1 MRRVNLLRAA
11 YTVSLLTLVSRITG
25 LMREVLIARYFGAS
39 AWTDA
44 FNVAFRLPNLLR
56 RLFAEGAFSQ
66 AFIPILAA
74 SRERDTPQANQRLLD
89 DVSTALAWILVG
101 VSALGV
107 LGAPLL
113 VWLTA
118 SGLHPMAFDAATW
131 MTRLMFPYAGIISLV
146 ALSAGIL
153 NTWKHFTVP
162 SLTPA
167 LLNLSVIGTAILLH
181 RSMHPPV
188 YALAVGVVIGGVLQ
202 LAVQLPALRR
212 YAVMPRLHLNFRA
225 AWRSPGVRRVVQ
237 QMLPAS
243 LSVSVAQVS
252 LVINTQIASHLRPG
266 SVSWLAYADRL
277 MEFPTALLGVALG
290 SVLLPSLSRAHA
302 SADTA
307 RYSSLLD
314 WGLRLCL
321 VLALP
326 AALALGLFAT
336 PLVAILFNY
345 GHFNAHD
352 VAQTT
357 LALRAYGVGLLGLVS
372 VKILAPG
379 FYARQDIR
387 TPVRMAII
395 VLVFTQLLNVVFVPR
410 LQHAGLALAISCG
423 ALLNAGLLLRGLWRR
438 GSFRAQPGWPAF
450 ALRVGLAQLP
460 LALILDWGARQLPW
474 LRWPGA
480 HADLVRLGSA
490 FGLLAA
496 AALAYFAALALLGLR
511 PAHFRHHE

>member
-1 MRRVNLLRAA
+1 MNLLRAA

-25 LMREVLIARYFGAS
+25 LAREVLIARYFGAS

-74 SRERDTPQANQRLLD
+74 SRESDSAEDNRRLID
-89 DVSTALAWILVG
+89 DVSTALAWILAA

-107 LGAPLL
+107 LAAPLL
-113 VWLTA
+113 VLLTA
-118 SGLHPMAFDAATW
+118 SGLHPAAFDAATW

-153 NTWKHFTVP
+153 NTWKHFAVP

-167 LLNLSVIGTAILLH
+167 LLNLSVMAAAVLLH
-181 RSMHPPV
+181 SVMHPPI
-188 YALAVGVVIGGVLQ
+188 YALASGVMLGGVLQ

-212 YAVMPRLHLNFRA
+212 YAVLPRLHLDFRA
-225 AWRSPGVRRVVQ
+225 AWRSPGVKRVVQ

-252 LVINTQIASHLRPG
+252 LVINTQIASHLHPG

-302 SADTA
+302 ADDA
-307 RYSSLLD
+307 SRYSSLLD

-321 VLALP
+321 LLALP
-326 AALALGLFAT
+326 AAIALGLFAT

-352 VAQTT
+352 VEQTT
-357 LALRAYGVGLLGLVS
+357 LALRSYGVGVVGLIA

-379 FYARQDIR
+379 FYARRDIR
-387 TPVRMAII
+387 TPVKMAIV
-395 VLVFTQLLNVVFVPR
+395 VLVCTQLLNLVFVPR

-423 ALLNAGLLLRGLWRR
+423 ALLNATLLLHGLWRR
-438 GSFRAQPGWPAF
+438 GSFRPQPGWAGY
-450 ALRVGLAQLP
+450 ASRVLLAQIP
-460 LALILDWGARQLPW
+460 LALILGWGAAHLPW
-474 LRWPGA
+474 LHWPGA
-480 HADLVRLGSA
+480 HPALQRLAIA
-490 FGLLAA
+490 FALLAVAA
-496 AALAYFAALALLGLR
+496 AAYFGALALLGLR
-511 PAHFRHHE
+511 PRQFLHRE